1 MNVIRTY
8 IRIIDA
14 LSEYVGRAVS
24 WFIPVMVGVLMIE
37 VVMRYFFMRPTLWA
51 YDTAIFL
58 YGYCGILAGAYTLK
72 HRAHIVVDVVFNLFK
87 PRTKAIC
94 NTLTGLLFFFFLILF
109 IKYTWDAGMHAIVS
123 GHRSSTQWAPPIG
136 HYRMLLAVGGT
147 LLLLQGS
154 ANWLR
159 DLYMAVTGRELE
171 PHLPENPMEVA
182 E

>member
-1 MNVIRTY
+1 MNLIRAY
-8 IRIIDA
+8 IRIIDTV
-14 LSEYVGRAVS
+14 SEYVGRIVC
-24 WFIPVMVGVLMIE
+24 WLIPIMVIVLMIE
-37 VVMRYFFMRPTLWA
+37 VIMRYFLMRPTLWA

-87 PRTKAIC
+87 LRTKAIC
-94 NTLTGLLFFFFLILF
+94 NTLTGFLFFFFLILF
-109 IKYTWDAGMHAIVS
+109 IKYTWDAGIHAFVN

-136 HYRMLLAVGGT
+136 HYRLLLSIGGV

-159 DLYMAVTGRELE
+159 DLYMAVTGKELE
-171 PHLPENPMEVA
+171 LSLPENLMEVT